1 MARPLTKANLP
12 ILVLALLPSGAAA
25 FFVSRDFGSLFS
37 VFLGSIFVHEEIT
50 RQSILD
56 VQDLLTAQ
64 GVTNLGRFESQEN
77 LSSNPKLRR
86 IFSGGAEF
94 LPPFLSWIRLQP
106 SRPISSIK
114 GSTVEI
120 RRTVNEIIG

>member
-64 GVTNLGRFESQEN
+64 GVTNLGRIESQEN
-77 LSSNPKLRR
+77 LSSIPKLRR

-94 LPPFLSWIRLQP
+94 FATFPVLD
-106 SRPISSIK
+106 SIAAITAHIINK
-114 GSTVEI
+114 GEH
-120 RRTVNEIIG
+120 R